1 MSLGVAG
8 TYPRREFLASRRQF
22 ILRFRLEITGIMAL
36 VQLAGEFTTDAIDH
50 SPALDGWPPSH
61 RIDPTRNVL
70 VLLCLK
76 ELGSLIEPTLGQT
89 GVPRPDGAVADRVVA
104 ASDVFAR
111 FESPVEHV
119 ELTLCLHGE
128 PIYRVFDPGWR
139 VGVEVAEAPTD
150 VRRASRLPEQPRE
163 AFGAR
168 AVSGRQEDAELLGE
182 IYQDGAGLE
191 YPNRHRVALIHQS
204 RDLGV
209 GVQRNESAPELIALV
224 NSDQPGVVFCAAI
237 AKRK

>member
-50 SPALDGWPPSH
+50 SPALDGWPPSD

-89 GVPRPDGAVADRVVA
+89 GVPRTAM
-104 ASDVFAR
+104 
-111 FESPVEHV
+111 
-119 ELTLCLHGE
+119 
-128 PIYRVFDPGWR
+128 
-139 VGVEVAEAPTD
+139 
-150 VRRASRLPEQPRE
+150 
-163 AFGAR
+163 
-168 AVSGRQEDAELLGE
+168 
-182 IYQDGAGLE
+182 
-191 YPNRHRVALIHQS
+191 
-204 RDLGV
+204 
-209 GVQRNESAPELIALV
+209 SAIV
-224 NSDQPGVVFCAAI
+224 
-237 AKRK
+237 